1 MNEDYL
7 LPEPKRA
14 LRRHHLAR
22 LKRVR
27 AKYRWGVANTT
38 PRILGMVVNT
48 PCPCSCYLCGNAR
61 KFQGRSIQ
69 ERRNAFIEVK
79 YLIDVE

>member
-1 MNEDYL
+1 MNEIYL
-7 LPEPKRA
+7 FPEPTRA

-27 AKYRWGVANTT
+27 AKYRWGAANIT

-61 KFQGRSIQ
+61 KFQGRTIQ
-69 ERRNAFIEVK
+69 EKRHACSEVK
-79 YLIDVE
+79 